1 MWVSQSFLLALS
13 AHCSIRAKK
22 EGRYRELERGGLNR
36 KQNAFFEHK
45 NKQKKTA
52 YYKEQNPKNETET
65 QDGGSEAH
73 QGDSYR
79 KEARSN
85 AHSYFSKVMELKR
98 FS

>member
-52 YYKEQNPKNETET
+52 YYKEQNPQNPKNETET
-65 QDGGSEAH
+65 QDGG
-73 QGDSYR
+73 
-79 KEARSN
+79 
-85 AHSYFSKVMELKR
+85 KR
-98 FS
+98 TRATAIEFKLALMHIAIFQKSWS